1 MNEKEIKALIYL
13 LDDPD
18 REIFQEIEHKLIT
31 CGPEVIPLLEHSWES
46 SFDPLSQGRIEN
58 IIHRIQY
65 DQVKNDLQLW
75 KLNNSEDLLE
85 GLLIINR
92 YQYPN
97 LHEEQVYYQLAEL
110 RRNAWYHLMYDMSP
124 VEKVKLL
131 NNILFREFG
140 LSGNT
145 SNYHDPQNSFIHKV
159 LETKKGNPISLACIY
174 ALVAQKLDIPRWE
187 CTEQVLSELT
197 DTVNSQG
204 VVAIVHKPTWP
215 MKTQGVLLVADEIQ
229 DPGNM
234 GTLLRTAVGAGVS
247 GLLVVDGSVDLYNP
261 KVLRASMGAIFHL
274 PHWFFSRDA
283 ALELLAT
290 SGSTLVVADL
300 VDAKDYWDV
309 AYPQNLAVVIGNEAR
324 GVHPEFRDRANL
336 RVKIPLIGPVESLN
350 ASVAAGVLLYEILRQ
365 NGSV

>member
-1 MNEKEIKALIYL
+1 MNENEIKALIFL

-18 REIFQEIEHKLIT
+18 REIFQEIEYKLIT

-46 SFDPLSQGRIEN
+46 SFDPLSQSRIEN

-131 NNILFREFG
+131 NNIIFREFG

-159 LETKKGNPISLACIY
+159 LESKKGNPISLACIY
-174 ALVAQKLDIPRWE
+174 ALVAQKLDIPIYGVNLPKHF
-187 CTEQVLSELT
+187 VLAYVDPENEHKILFYINVFNRGQIMREEDIYAFLRQLNLPLSDNYTLPC
-197 DTVNSQG
+197 DNI
-204 VVAIVHKPTWP
+204 AIIKR
-215 MKTQGVLLVADEIQ
+215 VLRNLISAYEHVDNAEKKLEIETLLSLIEEDEI
-229 DPGNM
+229 
-234 GTLLRTAVGAGVS
+234 
-247 GLLVVDGSVDLYNP
+247 
-261 KVLRASMGAIFHL
+261 K
-274 PHWFFSRDA
+274 
-283 ALELLAT
+283 
-290 SGSTLVVADL
+290 
-300 VDAKDYWDV
+300 
-309 AYPQNLAVVIGNEAR
+309 
-324 GVHPEFRDRANL
+324 
-336 RVKIPLIGPVESLN
+336 
-350 ASVAAGVLLYEILRQ
+350 
-365 NGSV
+365 

>member
-1 MNEKEIKALIYL
+1 M
-13 LDDPD
+13 DDPD

-174 ALVAQKLDIPRWE
+174 ALVAQKLDIPIYGVNLPKHF
-187 CTEQVLSELT
+187 VLAYVDGENQDKVQFYINVFNRGQIMREEDIYAFLRQLNLPLSDNYTLPCDNIAIIKRVLRNLIAAYEHVDNAEKKLEVETLLT
-197 DTVNSQG
+197 L
-204 VVAIVHKPTWP
+204 IEE
-215 MKTQGVLLVADEIQ
+215 DEI
-229 DPGNM
+229 N
-234 GTLLRTAVGAGVS
+234 
-247 GLLVVDGSVDLYNP
+247 
-261 KVLRASMGAIFHL
+261 
-274 PHWFFSRDA
+274 
-283 ALELLAT
+283 
-290 SGSTLVVADL
+290 
-300 VDAKDYWDV
+300 
-309 AYPQNLAVVIGNEAR
+309 
-324 GVHPEFRDRANL
+324 
-336 RVKIPLIGPVESLN
+336 
-350 ASVAAGVLLYEILRQ
+350 
-365 NGSV
+365 

>member
-1 MNEKEIKALIYL
+1 MVNEKEIKALIYL

-46 SFDPLSQGRIEN
+46 SFDPLSQSRIEN

-97 LHEEQVYYQLAEL
+97 LHEEQVYYQLAEI

-174 ALVAQKLDIPRWE
+174 ALVAQKLDIPIYGVNLPKHF
-187 CTEQVLSELT
+187 VLAYVDGENHDKVEFYINVFNRGQIMREEDIYAFLRQLNLPLSDNYTLPC
-197 DTVNSQG
+197 DNIS
-204 VVAIVHKPTWP
+204 IIKR
-215 MKTQGVLLVADEIQ
+215 VLRNLIAAYEHVDNAEKRLEVETLLALIEEDEIQ
-229 DPGNM
+229 
-234 GTLLRTAVGAGVS
+234 
-247 GLLVVDGSVDLYNP
+247 
-261 KVLRASMGAIFHL
+261 
-274 PHWFFSRDA
+274 
-283 ALELLAT
+283 
-290 SGSTLVVADL
+290 
-300 VDAKDYWDV
+300 
-309 AYPQNLAVVIGNEAR
+309 
-324 GVHPEFRDRANL
+324 
-336 RVKIPLIGPVESLN
+336 
-350 ASVAAGVLLYEILRQ
+350 
-365 NGSV
+365 